1 MEFPKAEEFTV
12 EPAKT
17 CIKWRDLPIGVY
29 KLIAKLSTRSKF
41 GDGMRL
47 ELENVTNEKT
57 FVWAPTRLVKTLNE
71 NNAIEFIL
79 NNGLKQSDFDSSHS
93 YYSFSTM

>member
-29 KLIAKLSTRSKF
+29 RIIEKLSTRSKF
-41 GDGMRL
+41 GNGMRL
-47 ELENVTNEKT
+47 ELENITNEKT
-57 FVWAPTRLVKTLNE
+57 IQLSIDVET
-71 NNAIEFIL
+71 
-79 NNGLKQSDFDSSHS
+79 
-93 YYSFSTM
+93 YYDIYVTYI